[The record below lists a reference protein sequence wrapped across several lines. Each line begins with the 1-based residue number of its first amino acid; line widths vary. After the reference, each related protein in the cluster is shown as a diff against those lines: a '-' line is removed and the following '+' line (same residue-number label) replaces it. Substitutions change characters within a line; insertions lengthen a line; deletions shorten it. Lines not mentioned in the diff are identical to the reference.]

1 MIQREKHTN
10 AYCTIHVD
18 EISNPNNNSVAL
30 T

>member
-10 AYCTIHVD
+10 TYCTIHVD
-18 EISNPNNNSVAL
+18 EISNPNNSVAL